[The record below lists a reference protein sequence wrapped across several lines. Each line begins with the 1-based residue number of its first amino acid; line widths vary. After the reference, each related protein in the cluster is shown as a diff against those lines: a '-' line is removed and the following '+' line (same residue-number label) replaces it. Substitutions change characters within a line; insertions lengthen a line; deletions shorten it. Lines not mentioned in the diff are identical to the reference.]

1 MKKIPAYLLMIFITV
16 MTSRILD
23 ILWLA
28 FYSSTNI
35 DIFKITG
42 LFELTAPSTNW
53 TPNTAFGASLSFCS
67 DYFLD
72 NYFYSWNYIISSQDK

>member
-1 MKKIPAYLLMIFITV
+1 MIFITV

-53 TPNTAFGASLSFCS
+53 TPNTAFG
-67 DYFLD
+67 
-72 NYFYSWNYIISSQDK
+72 YSMLPYRFAAIIFG